1 MYCNKTDLAEILGV
15 SERTLTDWQDEG
27 MPIVARGE
35 RGQAN
40 AYDTVAV
47 ITWMEAREIA
57 KARAST
63 PRDRLDLARERL
75 VRIEIADKE
84 RKLVPMDE
92 MRRLFDLAVIV
103 WREKLLQLPARFAHL
118 PEVRAFAETAVEE
131 AIAELVPYQA
141 IGSAEGIAEGG
152 TDVCTP
158 GPVSDEARD

>member
-1 MYCNKTDLAEILGV
+1 MNCNKTDLAEILGV

-27 MPIVARGE
+27 MPIEARGE

-40 AYDTVAV
+40 EYNTAAV
-47 ITWMEAREIA
+47 IAWKEARVIA
-57 KARAST
+57 KARANT

-92 MRRLFDLAVIV
+92 ARREFDLAVIA

-118 PEVRAFAETAVEE
+118 PEVRAFAETAVDE
-131 AIAELVPYQA
+131 AISELVPYQA
-141 IGSAEGIAEGG
+141 IGNAEGIADGAA
-152 TDVCTP
+152 DACTP
-158 GPVSDEARD
+158 GLVSDEAPD